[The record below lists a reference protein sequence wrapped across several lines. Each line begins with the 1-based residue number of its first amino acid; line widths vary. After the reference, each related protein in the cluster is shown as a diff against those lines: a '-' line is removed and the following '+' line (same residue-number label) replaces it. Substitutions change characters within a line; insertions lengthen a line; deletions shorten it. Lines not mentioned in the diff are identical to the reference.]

1 MTLLDVRV
9 HPPAPGPHPQP
20 GAPARGTALP
30 ASPPGQGPGQ
40 RIESPA
46 PSPSRGR
53 RLGLRPDL
61 WLRCE
66 NAACAAHLYVPEL
79 DEHLRVCPRCGHHF
93 RLTAPQ
99 RIAQLVDPGSF
110 VPHDEA
116 GQWGQREG
124 DGSDGGDQ
132 GRARSIPCAS
142 SAPGCHTGTRCARR
156 SGRRSSQEAVLCG
169 EARLGGLPLEL
180 AVMDFHFLGGS
191 MGTVVGERLV
201 HTLDRAVELRR
212 PVVMVSCSGGA
223 RMHEGL
229 LSLMQMARTA
239 AAVARLHQARL
250 PLLSVLTDPTTGG
263 VAASFAGLGDVLIAE
278 PGALIGFAGP
288 RVIEQVTHQPLP
300 PGAQRAESLLAR
312 GMLDMVVQ
320 RRQLASCLAS
330 LLRLYAGSG
339 TGSLRKVERPCRP
352 RCLRHL
358 ARLSKTRV
366 KSGAPSPR
374 GRGLPAPSV
383 PPASPVSIS
392 GPRCA

>member
-20 GAPARGTALP
+20 GAPARGPALP
-30 ASPPGQGPGQ
+30 ASLPGQGPGQ

-46 PSPSRGR
+46 PAPSRGR

-110 VPHDEA
+110 VPHDET

-124 DGSDGGDQ
+124 DGSDGGGQEGPVDPL
-132 GRARSIPCAS
+132 RFV
-142 SAPGCHTGTRCARR
+142 SAGVSYRDKVRQAQRKTKL
-156 SGRRSSQEAVLCG
+156 QEAVLCG

-201 HTLDRAVELRR
+201 RTLDRAVELRR

-339 TGSLRKVERPCRP
+339 AGSLRKVEP
-352 RCLRHL
+352 
-358 ARLSKTRV
+358 
-366 KSGAPSPR
+366 
-374 GRGLPAPSV
+374 PAPPALS
-383 PPASPVSIS
+383 ASPVP
-392 GPRCA
+392 PRQDAA